1 MTVTPIVPEWALPVV
16 PASARQK
23 AVRGISTIG
32 VTELAE
38 PLPTQN
44 YLIEALG
51 IGPGAPTVVAGFG
64 FCAKTMSLQ
73 SMLLD
78 IATGAPVWGVY
89 RCRVGRALHLD
100 FEQGL
105 RLSTERY
112 QRLARSRGL
121 DLRELRDGD
130 RLRLAVH
137 PSVYLTAED
146 AEAVF
151 TRAFTGF
158 DVVLIDSLKAATA
171 GADEN
176 SSEIRQYVDVLGRVS
191 EKTGATV
198 ILVHHA
204 RKPKADDPKGGRYAM
219 RGSSALFDAMASVFF
234 FAGEKGAPTRV
245 AHEKCRNRGIML
257 DDFGL
262 QVEDVEVD
270 GDRRAGLR
278 VVHLEPEQLAA
289 AQPTTD
295 GSPARNIERIR
306 RHLLEAGPH
315 LGNRD
320 ALRERVGMGQQPF
333 RSAMSVLESTGDIV
347 VEKVKGGLAIRLR
360 EHDVAQ

>member
-1 MTVTPIVPEWALPVV
+1 MTVTPIVPEWALPGG
-16 PASARQK
+16 PASSRRK
-23 AVRGISTIG
+23 AVRAISTIG
-32 VTELAE
+32 VSELAE

-44 YLIEALG
+44 FLVEALG
-51 IGPGAPTVVAGFG
+51 IGPGAPTVVAGYG
-64 FCAKTMSLQ
+64 FAAKTMALQ
-73 SMLLD
+73 SLLLD
-78 IATGAPVWGVY
+78 IASGQKAWGVFG
-89 RCRVGRALHLD
+89 CKKGRALHLD

-105 RLSTERY
+105 RLCQERY
-112 QRLARSRGL
+112 QRLAKGRGL

-137 PSVYLTAED
+137 PSVYLTADD
-146 AEAVF
+146 AESVF
-151 TRAFTGF
+151 TRAFGGF

-191 EKTGATV
+191 ETTGATV
-198 ILVHHA
+198 LLVHHA
-204 RKPKADDPKGGRYAM
+204 RKPKSDDPVGARYAM
-219 RGSSALFDAMASVFF
+219 RGSSALYDAMASVFIF
-234 FAGEKGAPTRV
+234 SGAKGQPTRV
-245 AHEKCRNRGIML
+245 THEKCRNRGIMV

-262 QVEDVEVD
+262 QVEDVEID

-289 AQPTTD
+289 AQPTTE
-295 GSPARNIERIR
+295 GSPARNIDRIR

-320 ALRERVGMGQQPF
+320 ALRERVGMG
-333 RSAMSVLESTGDIV
+333 SAALPQCHERPRINGRRRRR
-347 VEKVKGGLAIRLR
+347 EGKGRA
-360 EHDVAQ
+360 